1 MRPAVSRRPLSG
13 NAIKLMALVSM
24 TLDHVGLYLLGNYLP
39 LRIVGRLAFPLFAYM
54 IAEGARYTRS
64 RGSYLLTIFALGM
77 LCQVVLF
84 LALGSLYQCI
94 LITFSLSILLIY
106 LCDWARERWEQ
117 PKARVA
123 VLAGL
128 LGAGLICKVLPILL
142 PGFAVDYGYWGVLL
156 PVVISLGKQHWGRL
170 GLTALG
176 LVLVCYDLGGVQWF
190 SLLALIPLALYSG
203 KRGRLPLKY
212 FFYLY
217 YPLHLLVIRLIAW
230 VLL

>member
-1 MRPAVSRRPLSG
+1 
-13 NAIKLMALVSM
+13 
-24 TLDHVGLYLLGNYLP
+24 
-39 LRIVGRLAFPLFAYM
+39 
-54 IAEGARYTRS
+54 
-64 RGSYLLTIFALGM
+64 
-77 LCQVVLF
+77 
-84 LALGSLYQCI
+84 
-94 LITFSLSILLIY
+94 
-106 LCDWARERWEQ
+106 
-117 PKARVA
+117 VA

-156 PVVISLGKQHWGRL
+156 PVVISLGKQYWGRL

-230 VLL
+230 MLL